1 MLQHEALL
9 LLNDLHTFVRATI
22 QSVFGDVFQ
31 EANSMPQ
38 VNLSGFLVRSLKLS
52 MQIYSVRLVIIL
64 NLALEMMF

>member
-9 LLNDLHTFVRATI
+9 LLNDLHTFVRTTI

-52 MQIYSVRLVIIL
+52 MQIYSVRVVIIL